1 VKQETLIVV
10 AVVVLLLW
18 MRQQEQQA
26 EWDRAV
32 VAGRPTNTF
41 GFVF

>member
-18 MRQQEQQA
+18 MQQEQQA